1 MVGVIDV
8 NSPSQPTQ
16 AERHLF
22 FARYPNT
29 FVATADVHTATLEDY
44 ERMLSLPE
52 PSKQSFLMGL
62 HPRCGADSAVR
73 RLLEADEPQHIFRR
87 IFKFL
92 ECVDV
97 ANVKCLVFCH
107 WPPGTTMDTT
117 RDVICRH
124 IDIFQRWRVPPH
136 LAEQEAA
143 AASSANAAAA
153 AANEMLEERTEEVEE
168 ADGSTEAAPA
178 AAGGTVASSGEDKTA
193 ATDTNGQNNLS
204 RLTHDSAAVPQWV
217 LLGLPMD
224 HIVTSRESADENRK
238 LAEVVEAM
246 KRLRSGRK
254 TGLQPKEQLV
264 LAPHFPNYALLLLK
278 YSTHRD
284 KSRST
289 SKSSASRKRKSEVRK
304 HAPKHDVVPM
314 PNFGATSTGN
324 EDQETAPPA
333 NPAEPMKILGP
344 TAGTAAAQ
352 AGGFHDQRRAAQ
364 HGTQALEG
372 NDSQGMNMV
381 PRRRPG
387 NNNNRRNEGPH
398 MGMFEQQD
406 YMNAGNWVPPG
417 LPPGLGP
424 PPGLLQG
431 QMATPHNRMPPGLQ
445 PMQQGYM
452 GGGYGADSALMPCYM
467 GRGAGLGKGAGG
479 GKGGAAGAEKG
490 GNRQRAPNAWGMPAF
505 DHYYQ

>member
-1 MVGVIDV
+1 
-8 NSPSQPTQ
+8 
-16 AERHLF
+16 
-22 FARYPNT
+22 
-29 FVATADVHTATLEDY
+29 
-44 ERMLSLPE
+44 LSLPE
-52 PSKQSFLMGL
+52 SSKQSFLMAM

-73 RLLEADEPQHIFRR
+73 RLLEADEPEHIFRR

-92 ECVDV
+92 ECGDV

-117 RDVICRH
+117 RDVMLRH
-124 IDIFQRWRVPPH
+124 IEIFQRWRVPPH

-153 AANEMLEERTEEVEE
+153 EANEEILEERTEEVEE
-168 ADGSTEAAPA
+168 VDGSTEAAPA
-178 AAGGTVASSGEDKTA
+178 APGGTVVSSGEDTTT
-193 ATDTNGQNNLS
+193 ATDTNAQNNQS
-204 RLTHDSAAVPQWV
+204 RLTNDSAAVPQWV

-224 HIVTSRESADENRK
+224 HIVTSGESADENRK

-278 YSTHRD
+278 YSTHRG

-304 HAPKHDVVPM
+304 KHAPKHDVVPM
-314 PNFGATSTGN
+314 PNFGQPSTAN
-324 EDQETAPPA
+324 EDQEAALLA
-333 NPAEPMKILGP
+333 NPAEPMKIPGP
-344 TAGTAAAQ
+344 TAGVVAAQ
-352 AGGFHDQRRAAQ
+352 AGGGRSADLGTAPTVVGQDGGNPAAGQ
-364 HGTQALEG
+364 HGPQVPEG
-372 NDSQGMNMV
+372 YDSQGMNIV
-381 PRRRPG
+381 PWKRLG
-387 NNNNRRNEGPH
+387 NNNRRNEGPC

-406 YMNAGNWVPPG
+406 CMNTGTWAPPG

-431 QMATPHNRMPPGLQ
+431 SLATPHNRMPPGLQ

-467 GRGAGLGKGAGG
+467 GRGAGLGRGAGG
-479 GKGGAAGAEKG
+479 GKGGATGTEKG
-490 GNRQRAPNAWGMPAF
+490 ANRQRPNAWGMPAF
-505 DHYYQ
+505 NHYYQ